1 MYMYTILHRYYI
13 QNACKLVYIAIK
25 VKVWQLEIESSQVY
39 VKQKSAD
46 LVMCFTMQ
54 SSCSSTRAINRILSY
69 EQNVQLDEDCNSLYS
84 LEKKLI
90 FSEHILAIL
99 RCQANNKYPT
109 GCKYTHNLIKRPCSD
124 WSNSWR

>member
-1 MYMYTILHRYYI
+1 MYTILQRYFV
-13 QNACKLVYIAIK
+13 QNTWKHMHIAIK
-25 VKVWQLEIESSQVY
+25 VKYRQLEIENIHAY
-39 VKQKSAD
+39 IKPKSANQ
-46 LVMCFTMQ
+46 VIRFTMQ
-54 SSCSSTRAINRILSY
+54 SDWSSKRAINRILTY

-109 GCKYTHNLIKRPCSD
+109 G
-124 WSNSWR
+124 